1 MKTIAVYPGSFDPI
15 TFGHIEIIKRGL
27 EIFDTVYVAVAAN
40 IRKKPLLTAQE
51 RVHLVQ
57 QSTLGFNKRLRV
69 EAFDGLVVDYAL
81 KKKAKVIIRG
91 LRATSDFDYEF
102 QMALTNR
109 NLTDKIQTLFL
120 MPSQKHFYLSSSLI
134 KELVWLGGKV
144 SDFVPAVVEKKIS
157 RKIAAE

>member
-15 TFGHIEIIKRGL
+15 THGHIEIIKRGL

-40 IRKKPLLTAQE
+40 IRKKPLLTPQE
-51 RVHLVQ
+51 RVDLVR
-57 QSTLGFNKRLRV
+57 QSTSGLKGLKV
-69 EAFDGLVVDYAL
+69 EAFDGLVVDFAL
-81 KKKAKVIIRG
+81 RMKAKVIIRG

-102 QMALTNR
+102 QMALMNR

-134 KELVWLGGKV
+134 KELVWLGGNVK
-144 SDFVPAVVEKKIS
+144 DFVPAVVERKIS
-157 RKIAAE
+157 RKITGK